1 MKRILSLILALLL
14 CCGFIVSCEKEEAPL
29 ESESSSSSS
38 TESSSSS
45 SESSSSSSVESSSS
59 SSTESSSSSS
69 ESSSSAIDNSQ
80 KQPEILNNVTPEYFN
95 AYTAYINFY
104 RFNVEE
110 GVTIVSTYEEYL
122 KYLFLMPNETFEGIT
137 EETFESNFVVLINYV
152 EGYIRDLDIYY
163 NNFQKV
169 ENSYFLTCNLVS
181 QKGRLFDQMLE
192 PYIDVCVIPRALCQ
206 DDIAS
211 IELKI
216 MWKEYKFEGEMYN
229 SSCEV
234 RTYLRNGNR

>member
-1 MKRILSLILALLL
+1 MKRILSLVLALLL

-29 ESESSSSSS
+29 ES
-38 TESSSSS
+38 ESSSSS

-95 AYTAYINFY
+95 AYTAYIDFY

-122 KYLFLMPNETFEGIT
+122 KYLFLMPNEMFEGIT

-152 EGYIRDLDIYY
+152 EGYVRDLDIYY

-181 QKGRLFDQMLE
+181 QKGRLFDQALD

-234 RTYLRNGNR
+234 RTYLSE